1 MGRLMVPVG
10 GEMVVRELE
19 LPVGGLRLRG
29 GGGGSSGVCQCTG
42 EACEVSVK
50 AYWFCS
56 ADLCALVSSG

>member
-29 GGGGSSGVCQCTG
+29 GVGVPRVCVIVQGRRVGC
-42 EACEVSVK
+42 
-50 AYWFCS
+50 
-56 ADLCALVSSG
+56 L